1 MNLRWEGERILSPTQ
16 NTWRSICLS
25 NQQDVT
31 SSSWMPGRTGEITDP
46 KVFQNLMTIKQPS
59 QDVFD
64 FIIDMKSK
72 IIIWEWA
79 GWYGDGFLVV
89 VRFIEV
95 LFTSVK
101 IHPFSYGVSWGL
113 THTHSLC
120 YHQYVE
126 PFHDPLAPCAPLQST
141 PLHSPDPGSL
151 DKKATPQ
158 NELMCKRGDP

>member
-1 MNLRWEGERILSPTQ
+1 MGRRKNFIPDTEHLKEHLPFESTGCHFFLLNVRKDRW
-16 NTWRSICLS
+16 NYRSLGFS
-25 NQQDVT
+25 EFDEQ
-31 SSSWMPGRTGEITDP
+31 
-46 KVFQNLMTIKQPS
+46 TIKQPS

-101 IHPFSYGVSWGL
+101 IRPFSCRVSWGL
-113 THTHSLC
+113 THTHNLC
-120 YHQYVE
+120 YHQYIE
-126 PFHDPLAPCAPLQST
+126 LFHDPLTNPLYPFIVNPS
-141 PLHSPDPGSL
+141 PLPRPRQFG
-151 DKKATPQ
+151 
-158 NELMCKRGDP
+158 